1 MTSPGTTRDTG
12 PFVNPADAP
21 GKKRAKELLCL
32 DAAAFEAFHAETARP
47 LRNYLNRLTG
57 NTALA
62 DELVQESYYRFL
74 RSQAGAFEDRE
85 RRNYLFRIATNLV
98 NDLHRSRGEKAV
110 GIEDAAM
117 PAIAADDQQVSS
129 DVQKVLNN
137 LKPRERE
144 LVWLAYVEGSSHRE
158 IAGILGLREVSI
170 RPMLFRARQK
180 LVEMLRAI
188 GYSERE
194 TV

>member
-1 MTSPGTTRDTG
+1 MTGQDTNRDTRG
-12 PFVNPADAP
+12 FADAP
-21 GKKRAKELLCL
+21 RASQPKHAKDLLCL
-32 DAAAFEAFHAETARP
+32 DAAAFEAFHAQTARP

-98 NDLHRSRGEKAV
+98 NDLHRSRGEKSV
-110 GIEDAAM
+110 GIEEIAM
-117 PAIAADDQQVSS
+117 PAVEANDPQVSS
-129 DVQKVLNN
+129 DVQKVLSN

-158 IAGILGLREVSI
+158 IADILGLREVSI

-180 LVEMLRAI
+180 LLEMLRAI

-194 TV
+194 TA